1 MVFNTRFYVPKKYQP
16 SPEIPSELDSITAQM
31 RVSKLRA
38 Q

>member
-16 SPEIPSELDSITAQM
+16 SPEIPVDSITAQM